1 MLRQH
6 KGAVCNDDATS
17 ASLDSGGPGER
28 GPLAGAPE
36 HPPPA
41 APPEVPSRPAA
52 PRRGKMAQE
61 AGDMDD
67 GQVSDSDSD
76 MTVAPSDRPLP
87 VPVSAEGRR
96 VTRGPERGAQASSCR
111 ARGARQAAGRR
122 RALRTWPG
130 I

>member
-1 MLRQH
+1 MMMQQQRVLTQ
-6 KGAVCNDDATS
+6 
-17 ASLDSGGPGER
+17 ASGPGPGGCLGES

-36 HPPPA
+36 HPPSA
-41 APPEVPSRPAA
+41 APPEVLSRPAA

-96 VTRGPERGAQASSCR
+96 VTRSRQRGAQASSCR
-111 ARGARQAAGRR
+111 ARGARQAAGRQ

>member
-1 MLRQH
+1 MMQHLRVSPQ
-6 KGAVCNDDATS
+6 
-17 ASLDSGGPGER
+17 ASGPGPSGCRGES

-41 APPEVPSRPAA
+41 APPEVLSRPAA

-61 AGDMDD
+61 AGDMED
-67 GQVSDSDSD
+67 GQLSDSDSD

-87 VPVSAEGRR
+87 VPVSAAGRR
-96 VTRGPERGAQASSCR
+96 VTRGRELGAQASSRR
-111 ARGARQAAGRR
+111 ARGARRAAGRQ